1 MVIEDVVNAYHNGR
15 QILLLTERTE
25 HIQWFCENMKDT
37 VPNLFVLKGGFGKK
51 QLKKIFEDIG
61 NAKENGNIVILATGR
76 YIGEG
81 LDLPELDTLFLPFP
95 ISWKGTLAQ
104 YVGRLHR
111 MSAGKIEVQVY
122 DYADTEV
129 PVLMRMLAKHKKGY
143 AALGY
148 SIAE

>member
-1 MVIEDVVNAYHNGR
+1 MVIDDVINTYRKGR

-25 HIQWFCENMKDT
+25 HIQLFYEKMKDDI
-37 VPNLFVLKGGFGKK
+37 PALFVLKGGFGKK
-51 QLKKIFEDIG
+51 QLKQIFEDL
-61 NAKENGNIVILATGR
+61 NKAKENGNIVILATGR

-81 LDLPELDTLFLPFP
+81 FDLPELDTLFLPFP

-111 MSAGKIEVQVY
+111 MAAGKTEVQVY
-122 DYADTEV
+122 DYADVDV
-129 PVLMRMLAKHKKGY
+129 PVLMRMFAKRKKGY

-148 SIAE
+148 EF